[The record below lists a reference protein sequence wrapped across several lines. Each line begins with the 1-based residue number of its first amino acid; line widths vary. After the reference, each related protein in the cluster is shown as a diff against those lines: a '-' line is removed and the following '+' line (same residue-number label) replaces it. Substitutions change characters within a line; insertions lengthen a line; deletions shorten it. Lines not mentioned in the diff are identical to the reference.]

1 MSKNIV
7 SLNAKA
13 FLNQTINH
21 SFKVPEYRVKVE
33 FQAIKFVIKHD

>member
-1 MSKNIV
+1 MFQLKFNSIHMSKNIV

-13 FLNQTINH
+13 YLNQTINH

-33 FQAIKFVIKHD
+33 F